1 MSLKDKTVLVT
12 GAAHRLGA
20 QMVRTLHAEGA
31 NVALHYRRSRTP
43 AEALV
48 ADLNTARQE
57 SAIALQADLLETGSL
72 PTLIASV
79 IDRFGGLD
87 VLINN
92 ASAFFPTELGAITE
106 RDWDELIG
114 SNLKAPLFLS
124 QAAAPWLR
132 ERAGVIINIVD
143 IHAQRPLKGY
153 PLYSVA
159 KAGLAMLTKALA
171 RELGPEVRVNG
182 VAPGLILWPEHE
194 SAPDEQTRREL
205 IEAVPLRR
213 TGHPEDIARTVL
225 FLIRDADY
233 ISGQIIAVDGG
244 RTLRQ

>member
-1 MSLKDKTVLVT
+1 VSLNDKTAFVT

-20 QMVRTLHAEGA
+20 QIARTLHAQGA
-31 NVALHYRRSRTP
+31 NIALHYRRSKAA
-43 AEALV
+43 AERLV
-48 ADLNTARQE
+48 ADFNTARE
-57 SAIALQADLLETGSL
+57 GSAAALQADLLETNSL
-72 PTLIASV
+72 PALVDKV
-79 IDRFGGLD
+79 IDRFGALD
-87 VLINN
+87 VLVNN
-92 ASAFFPTELGAITE
+92 ASMFYPTELGTITE
-106 RDWDELIG
+106 RNWDELVG

-132 ERAGVIINIVD
+132 QREGVIINIVD
-143 IHAQRPLKGY
+143 IHAQRPLKGF
-153 PLYSVA
+153 PVYSVA

-182 VAPGLILWPEHE
+182 VAPGLILWPEHD
-194 SAPDEQTRREL
+194 SPPDEQAQREL
-205 IEAVPLRR
+205 IEAIPLRR

-225 FLIRDADY
+225 FLVRDADY